1 MSETIKEVTDELGI
15 SKDKVKY
22 QVRKLTVKK
31 SGVTYLDNK
40 ALSIIKDNL
49 QGSVIQI
56 ENKNSPSDFLRE
68 QIAKSAKLLTKK

>member
-56 ENKNSPSDFLRE
+56 ENKNSPSDFL
-68 QIAKSAKLLTKK
+68 

>member
-56 ENKNSPSDFLRE
+56 ENKNSPSDFLWE